1 MTSERLRKIK
11 SVFEAALDHGAH
23 NRTSFLREECKGDP
37 SLIAEV
43 EKLLNAHAE
52 TDSLLDRSLNSK
64 SLQAVHESFPATLPV
79 GSFLC
84 QRYKITRVIGRGG
97 MGAVYEANDIELS
110 GEGSNPIAIKVI
122 LPEYSERSD
131 LQRRFKEEIALAR
144 RIAHRNVVR
153 IFNLEIDGSLLFLT
167 MEFVRGENLATLLEK
182 HGPYSAKETAQIMYQ
197 AASGM
202 EAAHQVQIIHRDLK
216 TRNIMLQPDGRVVVT
231 DFGLARPLGD
241 QTRTETAGLM
251 GTFAYMAPEQFRH
264 QKADQRSDLYSLGVV
279 FHELLTGKLPSLP
292 FAKEK
297 KTDFVSYLLPR
308 RVSFPAVGAADR
320 KLSGIVRKCLEEDPD
335 ERYQSAGD
343 LREDIAYWLHPGTSK
358 AVVTRWK
365 IGVAA
370 LALLAVGA
378 GVWAV
383 FERPKTP
390 PSAHPPVTLLISDFA
405 NRTGDPVFSGGTL
418 ESILAI
424 ELERSPFISSYSRAS
439 ARNAAKQLQGS
450 SELSEVDA
458 HQIAVR
464 EGIQSVVSGS
474 LDRDGSDYALEVR
487 VASADGTEALAPR
500 HATARSR
507 DAVLPTLA
515 EMATD
520 IRRDLGEKSMPAQ
533 RAETFTASSLEAIH
547 AYEVAQRFAL
557 GGKRSEAISEYRHA
571 ILMDPNLGRAYA
583 GLAVLYRNK
592 NQPDEALRYFNEAM
606 KHVDRMTDR
615 EKYRTRGGYYITSD
629 SPDKAI
635 DEYSQLVKLYPADNA
650 GQANLALAWSLKRDM
665 TKATEYGRKALD
677 IYPKN
682 VAQRTNLGWYLLF
695 DGKFREAAD
704 QANQALQEN
713 PKFEKAYIVIALAK
727 LAQGDVPGAQKEYND
742 LRRASDEGASS
753 AAIGLA
759 DIAVYQGRIED
770 AVNLLQGG
778 AAADQAT
785 GNRLAAAEKLAAL
798 AETDLVIGKTDRALD
813 AASRASGLGNNTDI
827 VLFQLAQAFVKVKP
841 RNAQE
846 IASAMTQSARPDTRC
861 YGTLIKGELDLENRH
876 TDAAIADFEE
886 ALKQADSWLVRYD
899 LGRAYIRAKKYPEA
913 DSELEVCLRRQGE
926 AAAVFM
932 DDTPTYRIFPPVY
945 YFHGLAEEGLGAS
958 ARSWFK
964 MFLDI
969 KASDSSDPMVEDA
982 RQHFSS
988 GQ

>member
-1 MTSERLRKIK
+1 MTSERLRRIK

-37 SLIAEV
+37 LLIAEV

-52 TDSLLDRSLNSK
+52 TDSLLDRSLHPK
-64 SLQAVHESFPATLPV
+64 GTQAVHESLPATLPV
-79 GSFLC
+79 GSLLC
-84 QRYKITRVIGRGG
+84 HRYKITRVIGHGG
-97 MGAVYEANDIELS
+97 MGAVYEANDTELS

-167 MEFVRGENLATLLEK
+167 MEFVRGEDLATLLEK
-182 HGPYSAKETAQIMYQ
+182 HGPYSANETAQIMYQ

-251 GTFAYMAPEQFRH
+251 GTFGYMAPEQLRL

-292 FAKEK
+292 VSEEK
-297 KTDFVSYLLPR
+297 KNDFVSYLLPR
-308 RVSFPAVGAADR
+308 RTSVPSIGAADG
-320 KLSGIVRKCLEEDPD
+320 KLSGIVRKCLEDDPKK
-335 ERYQSAGD
+335 RYQSAGE
-343 LREDIAYWLHPGTSK
+343 LRDDIAFWLHPGSAKT
-358 AVVTRWK
+358 VETRWK

-370 LALLAVGA
+370 LALLAA
-378 GVWAV
+378 GFGGWAV
-383 FERPKTP
+383 LKRPSMP
-390 PSAHPPVTLLISDFA
+390 PAPHPPVTLLISDFV
-405 NRTGDPVFSGGTL
+405 NRTGDSVFSGGTL
-418 ESILAI
+418 ESVLAI
-424 ELERSPFISSYSRAS
+424 ELERSPFISSYSRTS

-474 LDRDGSDYALEVR
+474 LEREGSEYALDVR
-487 VASADGTEALAPR
+487 VASANGMEALASR

-515 EMATD
+515 EMATG

-533 RAETFTASSLEAIH
+533 RAETFTASSLDAIH
-547 AYEVAQRFAL
+547 AYEVAQGFAL
-557 GGKRSEAISEYRHA
+557 GGKRNEAISEYRHA

-583 GLAVLYRNK
+583 GLAVVYRNK
-592 NQPDEALRYFNEAM
+592 NQPDEALKYFNEAM

-615 EKYRTRGGYYITSD
+615 EKYRTRGGYYITSG

-635 DEYSQLVKLYPADNA
+635 DEYNQLVKEYPADNA
-650 GQANLALAWSLKRDM
+650 GQANLALAWYLKRDM
-665 TKATEYGRKALD
+665 AKATEYGRKALD
-677 IYPKN
+677 IYPNN
-682 VAQRTNLGWYLLF
+682 VAQRTNLGWYLMF
-695 DGKFREAAD
+695 DGKFPDAVD
-704 QANQALQEN
+704 QASQALQEN
-713 PKFEKAYIVIALAK
+713 PKFEKAYIVIALSK

-770 AVNLLQGG
+770 AVKLLQAG
-778 AAADQAT
+778 ADTDLATNNDSAAVVKLVVLAQAHLIA
-785 GNRLAAAEKLAAL
+785 GKPGLAL
-798 AETDLVIGKTDRALD
+798 A
-813 AASRASGLGNNTDI
+813 AASRAADLRNNAYT
-827 VLFQLAQAFVKVKP
+827 VLFQLAQVFVRLRSPRVSEVVKQMK
-841 RNAQE
+841 NDE
-846 IASAMTQSARPDTRC
+846 LPDTKF
-861 YGTLIKGELDLENRH
+861 YAALIKGEQDFENQR
-876 TDAAIADFEE
+876 TDAAIAEFEE
-886 ALKQADSWLVRYD
+886 ALKQTDSWLVRYD
-899 LGRAYIRAKKYPEA
+899 LGRAYLRAKKYPEA
-913 DSELEVCLRRQGE
+913 DGELEMCLRRKGE

-932 DDTPTYRIFPPVY
+932 DDTPSYRIFPPVY
-945 YFHGLAEEGLGAS
+945 YLHGLAEEGLGAS
-958 ARSWFK
+958 GRSWYK
-964 MFLDI
+964 TFLDI

-982 RQHFSS
+982 RQHFST